1 MTSGLALERVFR
13 AASGRIIAV
22 LAARYRS
29 LALSEDAFS
38 EACLKA
44 LRAWPDT
51 GIPDDPA
58 AWLYRTASR
67 VILDALRQQSVRER
81 HAVPEPPAEPSAEE
95 LLAQDSHVIP
105 DERLRLV
112 FICCHPAV
120 AQDARAALTLRLICG
135 LTVTEIARAF
145 LVEEATLAQRLVR
158 AKRKIAEAG
167 VSFELPP
174 PELWPE
180 RLESVLA
187 TLEIAYSRAHE
198 DASGTAARAHFAAE
212 VLHLTSLLA
221 QLLPRE
227 SEPHALA
234 ALVRYSEAR
243 RPARVD
249 AQGTMVPLSD
259 QDPLLWDRERIAEA
273 DALLARAAALGPPTA
288 RLLQAQL
295 QRAWCARRSLDE
307 PAPWPQILLI
317 YDRLTR
323 LRDDPFVRINRAV
336 AVAEVHGPDAA
347 LRELAC
353 LDDGKLAGFAPYHAV
368 RADFLARLGRSSDAR
383 QAYETVL
390 ALEPPPAEERWI
402 RRRLTML
409 ENRAVRSR

>member
-1 MTSGLALERVFR
+1 MTGLALERVFR

-29 LALSEDAFS
+29 LALAEDAFS
-38 EACLKA
+38 EACLRA
-44 LRAWPDT
+44 LRAWPET
-51 GIPDDPA
+51 GVPADPA
-58 AWLYRTASR
+58 AWLYRAASR

-81 HAVPEPPAEPSAEE
+81 HSIPEPPPEPSAEE
-95 LLAQDSHVIP
+95 LLADDSHVIP
-105 DERLRLV
+105 DERLRLI

-120 AQDARAALTLRLICG
+120 AQETRAALTLRLVCG

-145 LVEEATLAQRLVR
+145 LLEEAALAQRLVR

-180 RLESVLA
+180 RLEAVLS
-187 TLEIAYSRAHE
+187 TLEVAYSRAHA
-198 DASGTAARAHFAAE
+198 DAAGTSARAHFAAE

-221 QLLPRE
+221 QLLPGE
-227 SEPHALA
+227 SEAHALA

-249 AQGTMVPLSD
+249 PEGMMVPLSD
-259 QDPLLWDRERIAEA
+259 QDPGLWNRERIAEA
-273 DALLARAAALGPPTA
+273 DALLARAAGFGPPTA
-288 RLLQAQL
+288 RLLQAEL
-295 QRAWCARRSLDE
+295 QRTWCARRSLTE
-307 PAPWPQILLI
+307 PPPWPEVLRI
-317 YDRLTR
+317 YDRLAE

-336 AVAEVHGPDAA
+336 AVAEVRGPEAA
-347 LRELAC
+347 LRELAG
-353 LDDGKLAGFAPYHAV
+353 LADAKLAGFAPYHAV
-368 RADFLARLGRSSDAR
+368 CADLLARIGRHGEAR

-390 ALEPPPAEERWI
+390 SLDPPPAEERWI
-402 RRRLTML
+402 RRKLTML
-409 ENRAVRSR
+409 ENETVRS

>member
-1 MTSGLALERVFR
+1 VSGPALERVFR

-29 LALSEDAFS
+29 LALAEDAFS
-38 EACLKA
+38 EACVRA
-44 LRAWPDT
+44 LSAWPE
-51 GIPDDPA
+51 GGVPDDPA

-67 VILDALRQQSVRER
+67 VVLDALRQQSVRER
-81 HAVPEPPAEPSAEE
+81 HSIPEPPPARSAEE
-95 LLAQDSHVIP
+95 LLADDGCVIP
-105 DERLRLV
+105 DERLRLI

-120 AQDARAALTLRLICG
+120 GEDARAALTLRLVCG

-167 VSFELPP
+167 IPFELPP
-174 PELWPE
+174 PERWPQ
-180 RLESVLA
+180 RLEAVLS

-212 VLHLTSLLA
+212 VLHLTGLLVE
-221 QLLPRE
+221 LLPRE
-227 SEPHALA
+227 REVLAVA

-249 AQGTMVPLSD
+249 SQGLMVPLSD
-259 QDPLLWDRERIAEA
+259 QDPRLWNPERIAEA
-273 DALLARAAALGPPTA
+273 DALLARAARPEPPTA
-288 RLLQAQL
+288 RLLQAGL
-295 QRAWCARRSLDE
+295 QRAWCARRSLAE
-307 PAPWPQILLI
+307 PPPWPEILRL
-317 YDRLTR
+317 YDLLAE

-336 AVAEVHGPDAA
+336 AVAEVRGPAPA
-347 LRELAC
+347 LRELEG
-353 LDDGKLAGFAPYHAV
+353 LDSATLAGFAPYHAV
-368 RADFLARLGRSSDAR
+368 RADFLARIGRRDEAR
-383 QAYETVL
+383 RAYETVL
-390 ALEPPPAEERWI
+390 SLAPPPAEELWI

-409 ENRAVRSR
+409 EEGRVSS